1 MDIEIREVF
10 LVSRSLLL
18 CGLVAAVTVLQAQT
32 PEPVELE
39 RRAYVRR
46 ISAGATLTVPIFN
59 LMKPGFANF
68 SRATPPL
75 LGTIDSTSKY
85 HWGGGGVML
94 QIAIFEKLSVNLNA
108 FYRKAEYNSTETDV
122 AGVDNPNTPLD
133 DRTITTIDG
142 WTRIRY
148 LDIPVLARYYNKG
161 RFRKGSRW
169 FFEAGPNTRTVRKV
183 LVNLTT
189 TDPALNVTKTNSP
202 LPPFK
207 RTALGVTAG
216 FGAQFIDPVGM
227 RVIPEVRYTRWLGLN
242 FDVPATHSRRD
253 QIEFVFSL
261 AF

>member
-1 MDIEIREVF
+1 MDLGIREVYS
-10 LVSRSLLL
+10 VSRILLL
-18 CGLVAAVTVLQAQT
+18 CGLAAAVTVLHAQA
-32 PEPVELE
+32 PEPVDLE

-46 ISAGATLTVPIFN
+46 ISAGASLTVPVFN
-59 LMKPGFANF
+59 LIKPGSADF

-75 LGTIDSTSKY
+75 IATRDSTSKY

-94 QIAIFEKLSVNLNA
+94 QIAILEKLAVNMNA
-108 FYRKAEYNSTETDV
+108 FYRKAEYTYTEIDV

-133 DRTITTIDG
+133 DRIITTIDG

-161 RFRKGSRW
+161 RHRKGNRW

-183 LVNLTT
+183 LTTLTT
-189 TDPALNVTKTNSP
+189 TDMALNVSKATSP
-202 LPPFK
+202 LPPYK

-216 FGAQFIDPVGM
+216 FGGQFIDPVGL
-227 RVIPEVRYTRWLGLN
+227 RVIPEVRYTRWFGLN

>member
-1 MDIEIREVF
+1 M
-10 LVSRSLLL
+10 SRSLLF
-18 CGLVAAVTVLQAQT
+18 CGLVTAVTVLHAQA

-46 ISAGATLTVPIFN
+46 ISFGASLTVPIFN
-59 LMKPGFANF
+59 LMKPGSASL

-75 LGTIDSTSKY
+75 DETITSTTKF

-94 QIAIFEKLSVNLNA
+94 QFAILEKLAVNVNA
-108 FYRKAEYNSTETDV
+108 FYRKAEYSYTQSDV
-122 AGVDNPNTPLD
+122 TGVDNPNTPLD
-133 DRTITTIDG
+133 DRIFTTIDG

-148 LDIPVLARYYNKG
+148 LDIPVLARYYTKG
-161 RFRKGSRW
+161 RHSKGNR
-169 FFEAGPNTRTVRKV
+169 FFVEGGPNTRTVRKV
-183 LVNLTT
+183 LTNRTT
-189 TDPALNVTKTNSP
+189 TDNDGNLSYNTALQ
-202 LPPFK
+202 PPYK

-216 FGAQFIDPVGM
+216 FGGQFIDPLGV

>member
-1 MDIEIREVF
+1 MDLRIREVYS
-10 LVSRSLLL
+10 VSRSLLL
-18 CGLVAAVTVLQAQT
+18 CGLVAAVTVLHAQT
-32 PEPVELE
+32 PQPVELE
-39 RRAYVRR
+39 RRTYVRR
-46 ISAGATLTVPIFN
+46 ISAGASLTVPVFN
-59 LMKPGFANF
+59 LLKPGSASF
-68 SRATPPL
+68 SRVTPPL
-75 LGTIDSTSKY
+75 IGAIDSTSKY

-94 QIAIFEKLSVNLNA
+94 QVAILDKLAVNVNA
-108 FYRKAEYNSTETDV
+108 FYRKAEYTSSETDV

-148 LDIPVLARYYNKG
+148 LDIPVLARYYNKS

-189 TDPALNVTKTNSP
+189 TDPALNVTKTTSP

-216 FGAQFIDPVGM
+216 FGAQLIDPVGM

-242 FDVPATHSRRD
+242 FDMPATHSRRD